1 MYEAPPL
8 LQVANVTVAQ
18 DSPVKLRHKK
28 AVSPFQ
34 RNRVS
39 LLLASHFKMATFGN
53 GEKYSENIGSAE
65 KC

>member
-1 MYEAPPL
+1 MKRL

-18 DSPVKLRHKK
+18 DSPVKLGHKK

-34 RNRVS
+34 RYRVS

-53 GEKYSENIGSAE
+53 GEKY
-65 KC
+65 